1 MKTGWVFFSDSYVCS
16 SLFLMM
22 IDAQNMS
29 TTFKI
34 LILFLT
40 LLIFY
45 LIFFCFATIMART
58 FLFMSLGEHVHMCH
72 PIASELSFNH
82 VQLSAPC

>member
-1 MKTGWVFFSDSYVCS
+1 MTCSLTQQYLLGYFSENWMVFFSDSYVCS

-22 IDAQNMS
+22 TDPQNMS

-34 LILFLT
+34 PILFLT

-45 LIFFCFATIMART
+45 LIFF
-58 FLFMSLGEHVHMCH
+58 LFCNNYGKDIPVYVSG
-72 PIASELSFNH
+72 
-82 VQLSAPC
+82 